1 MNLILAV
8 NENDFRLKF
17 VSARPPEWAFM
28 VTSMIRALLL
38 MVVALAAHAQQ
49 ALPQRLQIS
58 VRFEDAFDAQGR
70 ANERV
75 DQRVQVLEG
84 RRATILTGE
93 SRPTRQRQYIQ
104 TPAGPIPQE
113 VVVVQ
118 ERTSGF
124 EVVPRVSGNMV
135 TMEIASA
142 NTVQTASGRL
152 GEWFELGAIGAR
164 RVWAKVETLDR

>member
-1 MNLILAV
+1 
-8 NENDFRLKF
+8 
-17 VSARPPEWAFM
+17 M
-28 VTSMIRALLL
+28 VRALFLL
-38 MVVALAAHAQQ
+38 LFALSAHAQQ
-49 ALPQRLQIS
+49 PRQLVIS
-58 VRFEDAFDAQGR
+58 VRFEDAFESPRR
-70 ANERV
+70 ALQRQI
-75 DQRVQVLEG
+75 DQRVVVMDG
-84 RRATILTGE
+84 RRATIMTGE

-124 EVVPRVSGNMV
+124 EVIPRVSGERV
-135 TMEIASA
+135 AMEIVSAS
-142 NTVQTASGRL
+142 TVQTAYGRL